1 MPAISV
7 IPQMQWKPRTPK
19 SSTAATPQLLALLEG
34 LVLNEPLQPAT
45 RLSQESLFDSLRR
58 FFATC

>member
-1 MPAISV
+1 
-7 IPQMQWKPRTPK
+7 MQWKPRTPK

-45 RLSQESLFDSLRR
+45 RLSHESLFDSLRR